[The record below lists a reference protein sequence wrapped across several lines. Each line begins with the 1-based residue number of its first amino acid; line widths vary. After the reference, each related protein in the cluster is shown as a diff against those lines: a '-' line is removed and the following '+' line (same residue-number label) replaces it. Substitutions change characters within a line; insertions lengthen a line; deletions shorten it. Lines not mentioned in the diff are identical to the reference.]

1 MVGEYWEFD
10 DPHMYPS
17 MRLMKLLFVAV
28 TVAAVGASVALALHI
43 GDRSTASVPTTINA
57 RRGDCL
63 NWQPGAPERA
73 VLVDCALGH
82 LFEVADSEA
91 LENDS
96 DPGNPAAAAE
106 YQQTCAGAVARYLG
120 PRYDPAGRF
129 VVGMVWTP
137 PAPDRQ
143 SSGRLMCGLQLPSD
157 GIASIRFRGRVADQ
171 DQSSVWPEGTCLG
184 IRDDQA
190 TEVPVQC
197 ALPHALEITG
207 TIDLSTVFDQAAPS
221 ISAQDAVVRDACG
234 AATSAYLSPVALEAT
249 SLTLRYQPIEA
260 AGWVA
265 GSRRIA
271 CRIGSAKPDGGW
283 ETLLGTAKTGVL
295 INGQPAAMPPSP
307 AEPPPAEATA
317 PVIEA
322 AQPPP
327 IEVPVSVIPQT
338 HVPAGPPGPMPHM
351 VDSEAPGPP
360 PESPSAQPPSA
371 AAPAPA
377 G

>member
-1 MVGEYWEFD
+1 
-10 DPHMYPS
+10 MYPS

-28 TVAAVGASVALALHI
+28 TVAAVVASVAVVLLI
-43 GDRSTASVPTTINA
+43 GDRPIASAPTFDA
-57 RRGDCL
+57 HRGDCL

-73 VLVDCALGH
+73 VLVDCAFGH

-91 LENDS
+91 LERDS

-106 YQQTCAGAVARYLG
+106 YQQTCAAAVARYLG
-120 PRYDPAGRF
+120 ARYDPAGRF
-129 VVGMVWTP
+129 VVGMVLTP

-143 SSGRLMCGLQLPSD
+143 FSGRLMCGLQLPSD
-157 GIASIRFRGRVADQ
+157 GIASIKFRGRVADQ

-221 ISAQDAVVRDACG
+221 TAAQEAFVRDACG
-234 AATSAYLSPVALEAT
+234 SATSAYLAPVALEAT

-260 AGWVA
+260 AGWAA

-283 ETLLGTAKTGVL
+283 ATLLGTAKTGLL
-295 INGQPAAMPPSP
+295 IDGQPAATLPSPEPPSP
-307 AEPPPAEATA
+307 AEPPPADEPA
-317 PVIEA
+317 
-322 AQPPP
+322 
-327 IEVPVSVIPQT
+327 PVSVMPQT
-338 HVPAGPPGPMPHM
+338 HLPAGAPGPEPHLAGPE
-351 VDSEAPGPP
+351 SPGPP
-360 PESPSAQPPSA
+360 PESP
-371 AAPAPA
+371 